1 MFKPAKDGY
10 VTLKLLSGSCPRS
23 FGGGIAKP
31 HQDLW
36 SDIHSKKSPS
46 GWFNLQWSP
55 CGKALFF
62 AGKSPTCLVHHRSV
76 SVKHPSRTSTLLDV
90 FIMCVLMNI
99 AFCSSNISCAGPHQ
113 QTLFVGPKYV
123 CSARTIN
130 RDILFPYHHII
141 SLPKKTSTNIEHCS
155 LSRKKVCQSGPP
167 QSSLTPF
174 PWCLPINIH
183 RSHAINRDT
192 CCDVVHLRQY
202 SAFHLRG
209 LGRCRLTL
217 RSSRVFLK
225 CRSCFVTHDL

>member
-1 MFKPAKDGY
+1 MVHVPGRLEEESLSLTKISGQTSIPKKPQ
-10 VTLKLLSGSCPRS
+10 C
-23 FGGGIAKP
+23 
-31 HQDLW
+31 
-36 SDIHSKKSPS
+36 
-46 GWFNLQWSP
+46 WFNLQWSP

-141 SLPKKTSTNIEHCS
+141 SLPKKTSTNITPFGHGSKCLEVAWGRRPRWSVACATAPCWVQWWDGS
-155 LSRKKVCQSGPP
+155 KRCRWWIPIDIVFGASFRWVCQGKLPGPGSGASWIPLP
-167 QSSLTPF
+167 RWRRWTFSPWIADPTNNSLETE
-174 PWCLPINIH
+174 
-183 RSHAINRDT
+183 
-192 CCDVVHLRQY
+192 V
-202 SAFHLRG
+202 
-209 LGRCRLTL
+209 
-217 RSSRVFLK
+217 
-225 CRSCFVTHDL
+225 